1 MKKIVMVT
9 VLGIFLISC
18 ATMMGEKAAPEMR
31 KYENVG
37 DVPGVLKDD
46 LYVKVNSWFVET
58 FKSAESVIEYQDKEA
73 GKVMG
78 KYVFNYSEGA
88 YSYSVKQ
95 TISIDVKDGKYR
107 LVITN
112 PYFLPTGDVLGGT
125 YAAPGDYRILDTVAG
140 ITKAQ
145 SEWKKLEQSLVAYL
159 NTSSDW

>member
-1 MKKIVMVT
+1 MKKVFVIIFMGIVLT
-9 VLGIFLISC
+9 SC
-18 ATMMGEKAAPEMR
+18 ATMMGEKAAPELR
-31 KYENVG
+31 KYESVV

-58 FKSAESVIEYQDKEA
+58 FNSAESVIEYQDKEA

-107 LVITN
+107 LVITD

-125 YAAPGDYRILDTVAG
+125 YADPGNYRILDTVAG

-145 SEWKKLEQSLVAYL
+145 SEWKKLDQSLAAYL